1 MRHDEISR
9 DSWLTQ
15 VTNKVHTSSR
25 LPFRVKDATISSL
38 FLKPINSK
46 DSFDSFYP
54 VKRTVHFQKE
64 KKNILLILV
73 FLKFILNWTSG
84 NRYVL
89 QARCEASSKHPSNW
103 VILLPVGKFHFI
115 PPDVLLKLC
124 LPRVIA
130 L

>member
-64 KKNILLILV
+64 KKEYPINPSVSKVCFKLNI
-73 FLKFILNWTSG
+73 W
-84 NRYVL
+84 
-89 QARCEASSKHPSNW
+89 
-103 VILLPVGKFHFI
+103 
-115 PPDVLLKLC
+115 
-124 LPRVIA
+124 
-130 L
+130 